1 MTLPSAVDAADV
13 TLTGITRY
21 PVKSCRR
28 EEMSSAVVER
38 WGLAGDRRWMLVD
51 ADGLTFT
58 ARECA
63 ALLLVVP
70 TITDDGLSLAAP
82 GLDALRVAR
91 PEGGALVDVEVWS
104 SHFPAL
110 PAAAEA
116 SDWFRRLTGED
127 VRLVY
132 LDDPGRRAVNQA
144 RSEPGDAVSF
154 ADGYPVL
161 LGNEASLAALNEW
174 VAEGPRGA
182 DGPLPMTRFRPNLV
196 VSGAEAWAEDAWR
209 RIRIGGTSFRV
220 VKGCDRCVMTLVDP
234 ETITKTKEPILSLSR
249 HRRWDRK
256 TWFAVN
262 LIPDN
267 PGDVLSVGDP
277 VEVLEQVES
286 TEPQR

>member
-1 MTLPSAVDAADV
+1 MTLSSAVDPAAV

-28 EEMSSAVVER
+28 EPLSSAVVES

-51 ADGLTFT
+51 SEGSTYT
-58 ARECA
+58 ARECP

-70 TITDDGLSLAAP
+70 TITDDGLDLTAP
-82 GLDALRVAR
+82 GMEPIRVAR
-91 PEGGALVDVEVWS
+91 PGDGVLVDVDVFS
-104 SHFPAL
+104 SRFQARL
-110 PAAAEA
+110 AAEEA
-116 SDWFRRLTGED
+116 SAWFSELTGKG

-132 LDDPGRRAVNQA
+132 LDDPTRRGVNPD
-144 RSEPGDAVSF
+144 RSVPGDSVSM

-161 LGNEASLAALNEW
+161 LANEASLAALNDW
-174 VAEGPRGA
+174 VADGPRAG

-196 VSGAEAWAEDAWR
+196 VSGAEAWAEDSWR

-234 ETITKTKEPILSLSR
+234 ETAAKTKEPILSLSR
-249 HRRWDRK
+249 HRKWDKK

-262 LIPDN
+262 LIPDQS
-267 PGDVLSVGDP
+267 GDVLKVGDE
-277 VEVLEQVES
+277 VEVLERVES